1 MLNALDVAADEAA
14 RLARQIGEKILESL
28 NQPYQLDSHIYFAT
42 PSIGA
47 TLFLDDGEAVD
58 AIFRRADNAMYR
70 VKGAGR
76 NALCF
81 FDGDIIA
88 AAPPPQ

>member
-1 MLNALDVAADEAA
+1 M
-14 RLARQIGEKILESL
+14 LESL
-28 NQPYQLDSHIYFAT
+28 NQPYQLDNHIHFAT

-81 FDGDIIA
+81 FDGDIIG